1 MLSDLRVGRSEKVM
15 EFGCYGLEII
25 GQGRYYLGKVKNVQ
39 EKSHLWKFTDALHS
53 PDVEMK
59 IWFMQ
64 SKRITLQ
71 YSFTYG
77 YQVKFTLDAHFL
89 QVVPGWCT
97 YLLCYVI
104 LPNYT

>member
-1 MLSDLRVGRSEKVM
+1 M
-15 EFGCYGLEII
+15 
-25 GQGRYYLGKVKNVQ
+25 
-39 EKSHLWKFTDALHS
+39 FTDAWHS

-97 YLLCYVI
+97 MFILTLLCHFTQLYLTI
-104 LPNYT
+104 KRDPYSSQ